1 MMIWLIKM
9 IVEIITAVK
18 NRGGDGNN
26 NNNNN
31 IFSRNIISYYLY
43 K

>member
-1 MMIWLIKM
+1 MIIE
-9 IVEIITAVK
+9 IVTAVK
-18 NRGGDGNN
+18 TRGGDGN

>member
-1 MMIWLIKM
+1 M
-9 IVEIITAVK
+9 IVEIVTAVK

>member
-1 MMIWLIKM
+1 MIWLIKM
-9 IVEIITAVK
+9 IEEIITAVK

>member
-1 MMIWLIKM
+1 M
-9 IVEIITAVK
+9 IVEIVTAVK
-18 NRGGDGNN
+18 NRGGDGN

>member
-1 MMIWLIKM
+1 M

>member
-1 MMIWLIKM
+1 MIE
-9 IVEIITAVK
+9 EIITAVK

>member
-1 MMIWLIKM
+1 MIIWLIKM
-9 IVEIITAVK
+9 IVEIVTAVK
-18 NRGGDGNN
+18 NRGGDGN

>member
-1 MMIWLIKM
+1 MIWLIKM

-18 NRGGDGNN
+18 NREGDGNN

>member
-1 MMIWLIKM
+1 MIIE
-9 IVEIITAVK
+9 IVTAVK
-18 NRGGDGNN
+18 NRGGDGN